1 MLDEINGDKVDAT
14 TTGDKTV
21 EKVENNNV
29 DITAGE
35 SDAAVAMEVA
45 NDVETEKE
53 DLAVETEG
61 GEKTFLDDINL
72 VEEEKEDEEEEEE
85 GADKTA
91 DKMIERKAVI
101 INIDKT
107 KTNDEI
113 EDYLFD
119 NYPEGGIQSFKVIR
133 RIPYRVI
140 VVFDSKEKLGE
151 FLSGSELNDL
161 IGFKNKMKKLS
172 LVEFRTQAAE
182 RRKVHEKIAEGLIV
196 SCEGFDTTETSE
208 SIIAYMKDNHSE
220 VSQVEKKEDGKVL
233 LTFLSKS
240 SAAGF
245 AGLSYVKCK
254 GLSISRTVLVAVQK
268 FKTERKPLVNGTNE
282 LNRKRKMEAGSSFK
296 LKGFQNK
303 TTTYKTIQ
311 ETLQLLGLNVQY
323 VRYNGEKG
331 EAVVTLRAGN
341 VSQVLEMFKQRP
353 VFINKDK
360 MSAEVSPVSLADNA
374 HNAHNK
380 PKRFKS
386 SDNLQ
391 KNKIRA
397 WTHY

>member
-1 MLDEINGDKVDAT
+1 MMDEISEDKAKAT
-14 TTGDKTV
+14 TTSCEGEGPV

-29 DITAGE
+29 DMIEEEHAIK
-35 SDAAVAMEVA
+35 MENEDNVNA
-45 NDVETEKE
+45 EKE
-53 DLAVETEG
+53 EVEADAEG
-61 GEKTFLDDINL
+61 GEKTFLNDINL

-85 GADKTA
+85 GSDKAA

-140 VVFDSKEKLGE
+140 VVFNSKDKLSE
-151 FLSGSELNDL
+151 FLAGTDLNDL

-172 LVEFRTQAAE
+172 LVEFRSQAAE
-182 RRKVHEKIAEGLIV
+182 RRKVHEKIAEGLV
-196 SCEGFDTTETSE
+196 EACEGFDSAETAE
-208 SIIAYMKDNHSE
+208 AILAYMKDNHSE

-233 LTFLSKS
+233 LTFQSKS
-240 SAAGF
+240 AAAGF

-254 GLSISRTVLVAVQK
+254 GRSISRTVLVAVQK
-268 FKTERKPLVNGTNE
+268 FKSERKPLVNGTNE
-282 LNRKRKMEAGSSFK
+282 LNRKRKMETGASFK

-323 VRYNGEKG
+323 VRYNGEKA
-331 EAVVTLRAGN
+331 EAVVTLRSGN
-341 VSQVLEMFKQRP
+341 VSQVMEIFKQRP

-360 MSAEVSPVSLADNA
+360 MSVEAAQAVPADN
-374 HNAHNK
+374 NVHNK

>member
-29 DITAGE
+29 DITGGE
-35 SDAAVAMEVA
+35 SDPAVAMEVA
-45 NDVETEKE
+45 NDVEAETE
-53 DLAVETEG
+53 DPAVETGG

-182 RRKVHEKIAEGLIV
+182 RRKIHEKTGHA
-196 SCEGFDTTETSE
+196 
-208 SIIAYMKDNHSE
+208 
-220 VSQVEKKEDGKVL
+220 
-233 LTFLSKS
+233 
-240 SAAGF
+240 
-245 AGLSYVKCK
+245 
-254 GLSISRTVLVAVQK
+254 
-268 FKTERKPLVNGTNE
+268 
-282 LNRKRKMEAGSSFK
+282 
-296 LKGFQNK
+296 
-303 TTTYKTIQ
+303 
-311 ETLQLLGLNVQY
+311 LQ
-323 VRYNGEKG
+323 
-331 EAVVTLRAGN
+331 
-341 VSQVLEMFKQRP
+341 
-353 VFINKDK
+353 
-360 MSAEVSPVSLADNA
+360 
-374 HNAHNK
+374 
-380 PKRFKS
+380 
-386 SDNLQ
+386 
-391 KNKIRA
+391 
-397 WTHY
+397 